1 MYSRWSNKEGKL
13 PRLAPL
19 STLQPK
25 MSSTPIRNVT
35 GNLKFDN
42 LESFANS
49 SKIVFFVSKRR
60 TSVFSGLRVNRS
72 FSSDVEAAAGSSYG
86 SRISVVGNRI
96 QLFAEEETVP
106 ETQTDHCDS
115 RPTLEE
121 AQDLLCYRKT
131 DSARSVCTINI
142 YFQNTPTNWM
152 TFFWSD
158 IYGGTG

>member
-1 MYSRWSNKEGKL
+1 
-13 PRLAPL
+13 
-19 STLQPK
+19 
-25 MSSTPIRNVT
+25 
-35 GNLKFDN
+35 LKN
-42 LESFANS
+42 FANS
-49 SKIVFFVSKRR
+49 SKNVFFVSKRR

-106 ETQTDHCDS
+106 ETQADHCDS

-131 DSARSVCTINI
+131 DSARSVCTVNI
-142 YFQNTPTNWM
+142 YFQNTPTN
-152 TFFWSD
+152 
-158 IYGGTG
+158 